1 MNYTKNWVKSC
12 YNYYF
17 AEFLT
22 KSQFA
27 DYLKIYNGIKSTSS
41 FVTTIGFN

>member
-17 AEFLT
+17 AEYLT

-27 DYLKIYNGIKSTSS
+27 DYLKIYNGVKSTST